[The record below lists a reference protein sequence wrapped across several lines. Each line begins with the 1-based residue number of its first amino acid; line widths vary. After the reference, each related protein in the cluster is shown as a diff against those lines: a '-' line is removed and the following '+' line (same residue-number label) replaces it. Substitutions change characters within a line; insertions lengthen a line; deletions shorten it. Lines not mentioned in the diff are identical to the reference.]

1 VLARRLLPVLALTAV
16 LAACGGATSS
26 GPQTQSAEPAPP
38 PTGANAVT
46 ISPFDAGTDT
56 AAGATTAANA
66 TQAIFPAETPSGVLA
81 LAAQH
86 PNGQVIYAT
95 VVGGTQG
102 ELTLA
107 RLGDK
112 ALVAV
117 TGDSGT
123 TRVGVNL
130 ANSAITWVCV
140 TQGADTP
147 TCKKQD
153 FDRNGATAL
162 ATAAQLVGEDTARQ
176 IAAKVAAASDGGLQ
190 VQTRANQIDASCLT
204 GTEPSGGNLMVC
216 VSPSGFI
223 TDTEQNGT
231 IARASTVTPDVD
243 PKTLNMGGKS

>member
-1 VLARRLLPVLALTAV
+1 MLVRRLLPVLALTTV
-16 LAACGGATSS
+16 LAACGGGASA
-26 GPQTQSAEPAPP
+26 PQTQTAEPAPP

-46 ISPFDAGTDT
+46 ISPFEAETGQTTSADSGT
-56 AAGATTAANA
+56 A
-66 TQAIFPAETPSGVLA
+66 QAVFPAETPSGVLA

-86 PNGQVIYAT
+86 PNGQVVYAT
-95 VVGGTQG
+95 IVDGTQG

-117 TGDSGT
+117 TGDTGT

-130 ANSAITWVCV
+130 ANSSITWVCV

-147 TCKKQD
+147 TCKKKD
-153 FDRNGATAL
+153 FDRHGAIAL

-190 VQTRANQIDASCLT
+190 VQTRANQVDASCLT
-204 GTEPSGGNLMVC
+204 GTEASGGNLMVC

-243 PKTLNMGGKS
+243 PKVLKPGAKL

>member
-1 VLARRLLPVLALTAV
+1 MLARRLLPLLALTLV

-26 GPQTQSAEPAPP
+26 GPQTQSAQPAPP

-46 ISPFDAGTDT
+46 ISPF
-56 AAGATTAANA
+56 AAGGGETTSADSGTA
-66 TQAIFPAETPSGVLA
+66 QAIFPAETPSGVLA

-86 PNGQVIYAT
+86 PNGQVVYAT
-95 VVGGTQG
+95 ILDGTQG

-130 ANSAITWVCV
+130 STSKIIWVCV

-147 TCKKQD
+147 TCTKKD
-153 FDRNGATAL
+153 ADRKGAIAL

-204 GTEPSGGNLMVC
+204 GTEPSGANLMVC

-223 TDTEQNGT
+223 TDTEQGGT
-231 IARASTVTPDVD
+231 IARASTVSPDVD
-243 PKTLNMGGKS
+243 PVVLSPDGAS

>member
-1 VLARRLLPVLALTAV
+1 MVARRLLPLLALTAV
-16 LAACGGATSS
+16 LAACGGSASA
-26 GPQTQSAEPAPP
+26 PPTQSVDPPPP

-46 ISPFDAGTDT
+46 ISPFEAETGQTTSADSGT
-56 AAGATTAANA
+56 A
-66 TQAIFPAETPSGVLA
+66 QAVFPAETPSGVLA

-86 PNGQVIYAT
+86 PDGQVVYAT
-95 VVGGTQG
+95 IVDGTQG
-102 ELTLA
+102 ELMLA

-130 ANSAITWVCV
+130 ATSSITWVCV

-153 FDRNGATAL
+153 FDRNGAIAL

-190 VQTRANQIDASCLT
+190 VQTRANQVDASCLT
-204 GTEPSGGNLMVC
+204 GTEASGGNLMVC

-243 PKTLNMGGKS
+243 PKALTLNGAS

>member
-1 VLARRLLPVLALTAV
+1 MLVRRLLPLLPLALL
-16 LAACGGATSS
+16 LAACGGATSA

-46 ISPFDAGTDT
+46 ISPF
-56 AAGATTAANA
+56 AAESGETTSADDGAA
-66 TQAIFPAETPSGVLA
+66 QAIFPAETPSGVLA

-86 PNGQVIYAT
+86 PNGQVVYAT
-95 VVGGTQG
+95 IVDGTQG
-102 ELTLA
+102 EPTLA
-107 RLGDK
+107 RLDDK
-112 ALVAV
+112 ALVAL
-117 TGDSGT
+117 TGDTGT

-130 ANSAITWVCV
+130 STSKITWVCV

-147 TCKKQD
+147 TCAKKD
-153 FDRNGATAL
+153 IDRKGAIAL

-190 VQTRANQIDASCLT
+190 VQTRADQVDASCLT

-223 TDTEQNGT
+223 TDTEQNGM

-243 PKTLNMGGKS
+243 PAVLSPDAAS